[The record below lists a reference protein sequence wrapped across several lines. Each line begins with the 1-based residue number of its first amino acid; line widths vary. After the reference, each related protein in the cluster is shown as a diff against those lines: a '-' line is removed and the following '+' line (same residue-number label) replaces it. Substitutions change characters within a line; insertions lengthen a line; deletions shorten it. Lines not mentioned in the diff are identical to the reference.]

1 MNWRVYVLAAST
13 FAVGLVELIVG
24 GILPNIAEGLDI
36 SLGKAGQLITVFA
49 LAYAISA
56 PLLLSLTAKVER
68 KKLYLMA
75 LSVFTVGNII
85 TFFST
90 DFTLVIIA
98 RIITAMSTALVV
110 VLSLTIAAK
119 LVDPSHRAKALGL
132 VFVGISSSLVLGVPI
147 GIFMTETLG
156 WRSTFFGIAV
166 LSAIS
171 IMLNAFLLEKM
182 PVEKVTPLKEQFK
195 AILHPKVFSGH
206 LISLFMLAGHYMFYA
221 YFTPYLIETF
231 DSSPK
236 AISIFYLLIG
246 LASVCG
252 NWVGGWLSD
261 RIGSK
266 SIFLVTVLFALV
278 LFAIPFTT
286 GFMPLFVV
294 MTILW
299 GGLSWA
305 LTPALQNYL
314 IQTAPETSDIQQS
327 INTSALQVGISLGS
341 AIGGTVVSMT
351 GDISHLAS
359 LGAILVLF
367 AVISAAV
374 SLKRPP
380 LGQSHRAK
388 KVS

>member
-56 PLLLSLTAKVER
+56 PILLSVTAKVER

-75 LSVFTVGNII
+75 LSVFTIGNII
-85 TFFST
+85 TFLST

-156 WRSTFFGIAV
+156 WRSTFLGIAV

-171 IMLNAFLLEKM
+171 IVLNAFLLEKM
-182 PVEKVTPLKEQFK
+182 PVDKVTPLKEQFK

-221 YFTPYLIETF
+221 YFTPYLIQTF

-266 SIFLVTVLFALV
+266 SIVLVTVLFALV
-278 LFAIPFTT
+278 LFAIPFTA

-314 IQTAPETSDIQQS
+314 IQTAPDTSDIQQS

-351 GDISHLAS
+351 GDVSHLAS

>member
-119 LVDPSHRAKALGL
+119 LVKPSHRAKALGL

-156 WRSTFFGIAV
+156 WRSTFLGIAM

-171 IMLNAFLLEKM
+171 IVLNAFLLEKM

-266 SIFLVTVLFALV
+266 SIVLVTVLFALV

-351 GDISHLAS
+351 GDVSHLAS

-367 AVISAAV
+367 AVISAAI

-380 LGQSHRAK
+380 LGQSHRVK

>member
-119 LVDPSHRAKALGL
+119 LVKPSHRAKALGL

-156 WRSTFFGIAV
+156 WRSTFLGIAV

-171 IMLNAFLLEKM
+171 IVLNAFLLEKM
-182 PVEKVTPLKEQFK
+182 PVDKVTPLKEQFK

-221 YFTPYLIETF
+221 YFTPYLIQTF

-266 SIFLVTVLFALV
+266 SIVLVTI
-278 LFAIPFTT
+278 LFAIVLFSIPFTA

-327 INTSALQVGISLGS
+327 INTSALQVGISVGS
-341 AIGGTVVSMT
+341 ALGGAVVSVSH
-351 GDISHLAS
+351 DVSHLAS
-359 LGAILVLF
+359 FGSILVVFAIFSALF
-367 AVISAAV
+367 SLRHAPLKRND
-374 SLKRPP
+374 SLKQV
-380 LGQSHRAK
+380 G
-388 KVS
+388 

>member
-56 PLLLSLTAKVER
+56 PILLSVTAKVER
-68 KKLYLMA
+68 KRLYLMA
-75 LSVFTVGNII
+75 LSVFTIGNII
-85 TFFST
+85 TFLST

-156 WRSTFFGIAV
+156 WRSTFLGIAV

-171 IMLNAFLLEKM
+171 IVLNAFLLEKM
-182 PVEKVTPLKEQFK
+182 PVDKVTPLKEQFK

-221 YFTPYLIETF
+221 YFTPYLIQTF

-266 SIFLVTVLFALV
+266 SIVLVTVLFALV
-278 LFAIPFTT
+278 LFAIPFTA

-314 IQTAPETSDIQQS
+314 IQIAPDTSDIQQS
-327 INTSALQVGISLGS
+327 INTSALQVGISVGS
-341 AIGGTVVSMT
+341 ALGGAVVSVSH
-351 GDISHLAS
+351 DVSHLAS
-359 LGAILVLF
+359 FGAVLVVFAILSSLF
-367 AVISAAV
+367 
-374 SLKRPP
+374 SLKHAPSARNDS
-380 LGQSHRAK
+380 LKQVG
-388 KVS
+388 

>member
-56 PLLLSLTAKVER
+56 PILLSVTAKVER
-68 KKLYLMA
+68 KRLYLMA
-75 LSVFTVGNII
+75 LSVFTIGNII
-85 TFFST
+85 TFLST

-156 WRSTFFGIAV
+156 WRSTFLGIAV

-171 IMLNAFLLEKM
+171 IVLNAFLLEKM
-182 PVEKVTPLKEQFK
+182 PVDKLTPLKEQFK

-221 YFTPYLIETF
+221 YFTPYLIQTF

-266 SIFLVTVLFALV
+266 SIVLVTVLFALV
-278 LFAIPFTT
+278 LFVIPFTA

-314 IQTAPETSDIQQS
+314 IQTAPDTSDIQQS
-327 INTSALQVGISLGS
+327 INTSALQVGISVGS
-341 AIGGTVVSMT
+341 ALGGAVVSVSH
-351 GDISHLAS
+351 DVSHLAS
-359 LGAILVLF
+359 FGAVLVVFAILSSLF
-367 AVISAAV
+367 
-374 SLKRPP
+374 SLKHAPSARNDS
-380 LGQSHRAK
+380 LKQVG
-388 KVS
+388 

>member
-24 GILPNIAEGLDI
+24 GILPNIAEGLEI

-156 WRSTFFGIAV
+156 WRSTFLGIAV

-171 IMLNAFLLEKM
+171 IVLNAFLLEKM
-182 PVEKVTPLKEQFK
+182 PVDKVTPLKAQFK

-221 YFTPYLIETF
+221 YFTPYLIQTF

-266 SIFLVTVLFALV
+266 SIVLVTVLFALV

-327 INTSALQVGISLGS
+327 INTSALQVGISVGS
-341 AIGGTVVSMT
+341 ALGGTVVSLSH
-351 GDISHLAS
+351 DVSHLAS
-359 LGAILVLF
+359 FGSILVVFAIFSALF
-367 AVISAAV
+367 SLRHAPLKQNN
-374 SLKRPP
+374 SLKQV
-380 LGQSHRAK
+380 G
-388 KVS
+388 

>member
-182 PVEKVTPLKEQFK
+182 PVEKVTPLKEQFT

-266 SIFLVTVLFALV
+266 SIVLVTVLFALV

-351 GDISHLAS
+351 GDVSHLAS

>member
-119 LVDPSHRAKALGL
+119 LVKPSHRAKALGL

-156 WRSTFFGIAV
+156 WRSTFLGIAM

-171 IMLNAFLLEKM
+171 IVLNAFLLEKM

-266 SIFLVTVLFALV
+266 SIVLVTVLFALV

-327 INTSALQVGISLGS
+327 INTSALQVGISVGS
-341 AIGGTVVSMT
+341 ALGGTVVSL
-351 GDISHLAS
+351 SHDVSRLAS
-359 LGAILVLF
+359 FGSILVVF
-367 AVISAAV
+367 AIFSAIFSLRHAPLKQND
-374 SLKRPP
+374 SLKQV
-380 LGQSHRAK
+380 G
-388 KVS
+388 

>member
-1 MNWRVYVLAAST
+1 MAAST

-24 GILPNIAEGLDI
+24 GILPNIAEGLEI

-156 WRSTFFGIAV
+156 WRSTFLGIAV

-171 IMLNAFLLEKM
+171 IVLNAFLLEKM
-182 PVEKVTPLKEQFK
+182 PVDKVTPLKAQFK

-221 YFTPYLIETF
+221 YFTPYLIQTF

-266 SIFLVTVLFALV
+266 SIVLVTVLFALV

-327 INTSALQVGISLGS
+327 INTSALQVGISVGS
-341 AIGGTVVSMT
+341 ALGGTVVSLSH
-351 GDISHLAS
+351 DVSHLAS
-359 LGAILVLF
+359 FGSILVVFAIFSALF
-367 AVISAAV
+367 SLRHAPLKQNN
-374 SLKRPP
+374 SLKQV
-380 LGQSHRAK
+380 G
-388 KVS
+388 